1 MAEAKVGQR
10 YRHKKG
16 GLYEVTGL
24 GKHSETHEDVVI
36 YKSLDYGTT
45 WVRPKDIFESPG
57 RFEFEEEDSYDVIRR
72 VAREL
77 DQLDELN
84 PDDDGD
90 LSNARSALFAICER
104 YFGDG

>member
-1 MAEAKVGQR
+1 MAEAKIGQR

-16 GLYEVTGL
+16 GRYEVTGL

-36 YKSLDYGTT
+36 YKSLDHGTT

-57 RFEFEEEDSYDVIRR
+57 RFEFEEEDPYETMLR

-77 DQLDELN
+77 DQLLDIDS
-84 PDDDGD
+84 DDQGE

-104 YFGDG
+104 HFGDG

>member
-1 MAEAKVGQR
+1 MAEAKIGQR

-16 GLYEVTGL
+16 GRYWVTGL
-24 GKHSETHEDVVI
+24 GKHSETQEDVVI
-36 YKSLDYGTT
+36 YESLDYGTT

-57 RFEFEEEDSYDVIRR
+57 RFDFLGESPYEVVRR

-77 DQLDELN
+77 DQLLDIDS
-84 PDDDGD
+84 DDQGE

-104 YFGDG
+104 HFGDG